1 MQSSSSAATEKAA
14 DSETYQQKMLCEC
27 PLVTAARPVARRGSC
42 DGTTTIIL
50 PPAQPQACNR
60 DVAIPSPR
68 RPRGVGAARQSA
80 SAKFLWWTTMIK
92 VIFPGSQALATG
104 DWVRIGESASRLR
117 HGPAGPAVTGLR
129 GRQMRLG
136 VSY

>member
-1 MQSSSSAATEKAA
+1 
-14 DSETYQQKMLCEC
+14 MLWEC
-27 PLVTAARPVARRGSC
+27 PLVTAARPMARRGSC
-42 DGTTTIIL
+42 DGRQQQL
-50 PPAQPQACNR
+50 SYPPAQPQAWNR
-60 DVAIPSPR
+60 DVAIPS
-68 RPRGVGAARQSA
+68 PRGVGAARQSA

>member
-1 MQSSSSAATEKAA
+1 
-14 DSETYQQKMLCEC
+14 
-27 PLVTAARPVARRGSC
+27 
-42 DGTTTIIL
+42 
-50 PPAQPQACNR
+50 
-60 DVAIPSPR
+60 
-68 RPRGVGAARQSA
+68 
-80 SAKFLWWTTMIK
+80 MIK

-136 VSY
+136 VIKQWF